1 MIVDLVVL
9 LAILLG
15 PGAVAMPL
23 ATLLAR
29 PPHPLHR
36 VGRHHAGTA
45 MSPLWWA
52 RPPTDFLAHVLT
64 DGDQHG
70 SVVVACTRGA
80 R

>member
-1 MIVDLVVL
+1 
-9 LAILLG
+9 
-15 PGAVAMPL
+15 
-23 ATLLAR
+23 
-29 PPHPLHR
+29 
-36 VGRHHAGTA
+36 